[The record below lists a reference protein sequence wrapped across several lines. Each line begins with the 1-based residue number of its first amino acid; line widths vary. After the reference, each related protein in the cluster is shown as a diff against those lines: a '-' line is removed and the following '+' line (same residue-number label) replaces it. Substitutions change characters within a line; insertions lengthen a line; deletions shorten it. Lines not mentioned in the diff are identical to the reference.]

1 MTLQRLNDEANKKIL
16 EQAGKIEMLEMQK
29 IEMRQ
34 AFDKVRSGKEKQ
46 LKDAHLIF
54 FAKRKEQVGQYNDLT
69 RKFETY
75 KVEMQKELELKDK
88 IIKQWERKHS

>member
-54 FAKRKEQVGQYNDLT
+54 FAKRKELVGQYNDLT

-75 KVEMQKELELKDK
+75 KVEM
-88 IIKQWERKHS
+88 